1 MNNTI
6 RVVLADDHVFVRD
19 GIKSLL
25 ENEANIE
32 VVGEATDGLEA
43 LKMVE
48 TTHPDLLIL
57 DIRMPNLTGIE
68 VVEKLRSQNNLV
80 KIVMLSMH
88 ESEEY
93 VLKSIKAGADGYLLK
108 GSSKEEFLK
117 ALHTVSNGGKYFSG
131 DISSI
136 LIGQLTHP
144 TAVQETK
151 PAQEDELMITK
162 REKEIL
168 KLLLSGKGN
177 KEIAEALDI
186 PIDFL
191 ADSLDI
197 DERSRYELEDNVKLI
212 VIKTPAENNSFN
224 DSDAF
229 YITIPICIIL
239 THNQIVTVNSF
250 DNGAI
255 KKFLNTF
262 QNRHPDK
269 RNMMVLKVSRLQAIM
284 WIGWQSL
291 TNFSLPVDYLR
302 SVPIF

>member
-1 MNNTI
+1 MSNPI

-43 LKMVE
+43 LKSVE
-48 TTHPDLLIL
+48 INQPDLLIL
-57 DIRMPNLTGIE
+57 DIRMPHLTGIE

-117 ALHTVSNGGKYFSG
+117 ALNTVSEGGKYFSG

-136 LIGQLTHP
+136 LISQLTHLP
-144 TAVQETK
+144 SFSETK
-151 PAQEDELMITK
+151 QLISDELMITK

-168 KLLLSGKGN
+168 RLLLSGKGN

-186 PIDFL
+186 
-191 ADSLDI
+191 SK
-197 DERSRYELEDNVKLI
+197 R
-212 VIKTPAENNSFN
+212 TAEVHRFN
-224 DSDAF
+224 
-229 YITIPICIIL
+229 L
-239 THNQIVTVNSF
+239 M
-250 DNGAI
+250 
-255 KKFLNTF
+255 KK
-262 QNRHPDK
+262 
-269 RNMMVLKVSRLQAIM
+269 LKVKNLIELSNKATEYALI
-284 WIGWQSL
+284 
-291 TNFSLPVDYLR
+291 
-302 SVPIF
+302 

>member
-1 MNNTI
+1 MSNTI
-6 RVVLADDHVFVRD
+6 RVILADDHVFVRD

-25 ENEANIE
+25 ENEANII

-43 LKMVE
+43 LKIVE
-48 TTHPDLLIL
+48 TEQPDLLIL

-68 VVEKLRSQNNLV
+68 VVEKLRSQNNFV

-117 ALHTVSNGGKYFSG
+117 AVHTVANGGKYFSG

-136 LIGQLTHP
+136 LIGQLSNPVAASEAKQTL
-144 TAVQETK
+144 E
-151 PAQEDELMITK
+151 EDMMITK

-186 PIDFL
+186 
-191 ADSLDI
+191 SK
-197 DERSRYELEDNVKLI
+197 R
-212 VIKTPAENNSFN
+212 TAEVHRFN
-224 DSDAF
+224 
-229 YITIPICIIL
+229 L
-239 THNQIVTVNSF
+239 M
-250 DNGAI
+250 
-255 KKFLNTF
+255 KK
-262 QNRHPDK
+262 
-269 RNMMVLKVSRLQAIM
+269 LKVKNLMELSNKA
-284 WIGWQSL
+284 
-291 TNFSLPVDYLR
+291 NEFSLL
-302 SVPIF
+302 

>member
-1 MNNTI
+1 MSATI

-25 ENEANIE
+25 ENEANIV

-43 LKMVE
+43 LKVVE
-48 TTHPDLLIL
+48 TEQPDLLIL

-93 VLKSIKAGADGYLLK
+93 VLKSIRAGADGYLLK

-117 ALHTVSNGGKYFSG
+117 AVHTVANGGKYFSG

-136 LIGQLTHP
+136 LISQLSNP
-144 TAVQETK
+144 AASFIETK
-151 PAQEDELMITK
+151 QVRDDDMMITK

-186 PIDFL
+186 
-191 ADSLDI
+191 SK
-197 DERSRYELEDNVKLI
+197 R
-212 VIKTPAENNSFN
+212 TAEVHRFN
-224 DSDAF
+224 
-229 YITIPICIIL
+229 L
-239 THNQIVTVNSF
+239 M
-250 DNGAI
+250 
-255 KKFLNTF
+255 KK
-262 QNRHPDK
+262 
-269 RNMMVLKVSRLQAIM
+269 LKVKNLMELSNKA
-284 WIGWQSL
+284 
-291 TNFSLPVDYLR
+291 NEFSLL
-302 SVPIF
+302 

>member
-1 MNNTI
+1 MSETI

-32 VVGEATDGLEA
+32 VVGEATDGAEA
-43 LKMVE
+43 LKVVDALQ
-48 TTHPDLLIL
+48 PDLLIL

-108 GSSKEEFLK
+108 GSSKDEFLK

-136 LIGQLTHP
+136 LIGQLSNP
-144 TAVQETK
+144 LASIETK
-151 PAQEDELMITK
+151 QTIDEDMMITK

-186 PIDFL
+186 
-191 ADSLDI
+191 SK
-197 DERSRYELEDNVKLI
+197 R
-212 VIKTPAENNSFN
+212 TAEVHRFN
-224 DSDAF
+224 
-229 YITIPICIIL
+229 L
-239 THNQIVTVNSF
+239 M
-250 DNGAI
+250 
-255 KKFLNTF
+255 KK
-262 QNRHPDK
+262 
-269 RNMMVLKVSRLQAIM
+269 LKVKNLMELSNKANEY
-284 WIGWQSL
+284 SL
-291 TNFSLPVDYLR
+291 L
-302 SVPIF
+302 

>member
-1 MNNTI
+1 MSATI

-43 LKMVE
+43 LKIVE
-48 TTHPDLLIL
+48 TEQPDLLIL

-117 ALHTVSNGGKYFSG
+117 AVHTVANGGKYFSG

-136 LIGQLTHP
+136 LIGQLSNP
-144 TAVQETK
+144 GVAIAESKQSLD
-151 PAQEDELMITK
+151 EDMMITK

-186 PIDFL
+186 
-191 ADSLDI
+191 SK
-197 DERSRYELEDNVKLI
+197 R
-212 VIKTPAENNSFN
+212 TAEVHRFN
-224 DSDAF
+224 
-229 YITIPICIIL
+229 L
-239 THNQIVTVNSF
+239 M
-250 DNGAI
+250 
-255 KKFLNTF
+255 KK
-262 QNRHPDK
+262 
-269 RNMMVLKVSRLQAIM
+269 LKVKNLMELSNKANEFAL
-284 WIGWQSL
+284 L
-291 TNFSLPVDYLR
+291 
-302 SVPIF
+302 

>member
-1 MNNTI
+1 MSNPI

-43 LKMVE
+43 LKSVE
-48 TTHPDLLIL
+48 INQPDLLIL

-68 VVEKLRSQNNLV
+68 VVEQLRSQNNLV

-117 ALHTVSNGGKYFSG
+117 ALHTVSEGGKYFSG

-144 TAVQETK
+144 TSFSETK
-151 PAQEDELMITK
+151 QLISDEMMITK

-168 KLLLSGKGN
+168 TLLLSGKGN

-186 PIDFL
+186 
-191 ADSLDI
+191 SK
-197 DERSRYELEDNVKLI
+197 R
-212 VIKTPAENNSFN
+212 TAEVHRFN
-224 DSDAF
+224 
-229 YITIPICIIL
+229 L
-239 THNQIVTVNSF
+239 M
-250 DNGAI
+250 
-255 KKFLNTF
+255 KK
-262 QNRHPDK
+262 
-269 RNMMVLKVSRLQAIM
+269 LKVKNLIELSNKATEYAL
-284 WIGWQSL
+284 
-291 TNFSLPVDYLR
+291 V
-302 SVPIF
+302 

>member
-1 MNNTI
+1 MEDTI

-43 LKMVE
+43 LKVVE
-48 TTHPDLLIL
+48 NEHPDLLIL

-68 VVEKLRSQNNLV
+68 VVEKLRRQNNLV

-117 ALHTVSNGGKYFSG
+117 ALHTVANGGKYFSG

-136 LIGQLTHP
+136 LISQLSN
-144 TAVQETK
+144 
-151 PAQEDELMITK
+151 PALAIESKQSMDEDMMITK

-186 PIDFL
+186 
-191 ADSLDI
+191 SK
-197 DERSRYELEDNVKLI
+197 R
-212 VIKTPAENNSFN
+212 TAEVHRFN
-224 DSDAF
+224 
-229 YITIPICIIL
+229 L
-239 THNQIVTVNSF
+239 M
-250 DNGAI
+250 
-255 KKFLNTF
+255 KK
-262 QNRHPDK
+262 
-269 RNMMVLKVSRLQAIM
+269 LKVKNLMELSNKA
-284 WIGWQSL
+284 
-291 TNFSLPVDYLR
+291 NEFSLL
-302 SVPIF
+302 

>member
-1 MNNTI
+1 MSNTI

-43 LKMVE
+43 LKIVE
-48 TTHPDLLIL
+48 VNKPDLLIL
-57 DIRMPNLTGIE
+57 DIRMPNMTGIE
-68 VVEKLRSQNNLV
+68 VVEKLRSQNNTL

-117 ALHTVSNGGKYFSG
+117 ALHTVANGGKYFSG

-136 LIGQLTHP
+136 LINQLSNPVVSIEPKQTLEEE
-144 TAVQETK
+144 Q
-151 PAQEDELMITK
+151 LITK

-186 PIDFL
+186 
-191 ADSLDI
+191 SK
-197 DERSRYELEDNVKLI
+197 R
-212 VIKTPAENNSFN
+212 TAEVHRFN
-224 DSDAF
+224 
-229 YITIPICIIL
+229 L
-239 THNQIVTVNSF
+239 M
-250 DNGAI
+250 
-255 KKFLNTF
+255 KK
-262 QNRHPDK
+262 
-269 RNMMVLKVSRLQAIM
+269 LKVKNLMELSNKATEY
-284 WIGWQSL
+284 SL
-291 TNFSLPVDYLR
+291 L
-302 SVPIF
+302 